1 MEIFNNHKK
10 LYLVASALFI
20 VLTLFVAI
28 LPALDNQAKIQP
40 LPDAIP
46 LSEAAVR
53 GKQVFIANGCV
64 ACHSQQVR
72 NVEMDR
78 KWGERPSMSADYATN
93 KRIDVWTNT
102 ATLMGTERTGPDLTA
117 IGTRQPSLD
126 WHLVHLFNPRI
137 VVKESIMPAYP
148 FLFTFKQNPTD
159 ADVVVAVPAAF
170 SDPAKG
176 QVVATQEALDLVAYL
191 QELKQAKLPE
201 AAVVPEFLYPLKQEQ
216 TTGSS
221 IAQEAATEAEGK
233 NLYMNNCAACH
244 QANGE
249 GLAGAF
255 PPLKNSPIV
264 MGENLQ
270 LFVDIIMNGYDAR
283 GEYGVMPAVGT
294 NLNWTAKEVTAIV
307 NYERNNW
314 GNQAPIVSVEE
325 VQQIMEY
332 INQLKEK

>member
-1 MEIFNNHKK
+1 MDIFNNHKK
-10 LYLVASALFI
+10 LYLVASVLFG

-28 LPALDNQAKIQP
+28 LPALDNQSSIQS
-40 LPDAIP
+40 LPDAVP

-53 GKQVFIANGCV
+53 GKKVFIANGCV

-78 KWGERPSMSADYATN
+78 KWGIRPSMAADYAGN
-93 KRIDVWTNT
+93 KRIDAWINT
-102 ATLMGTERTGPDLTA
+102 ATLMGTERTGPDLTD
-117 IGTRQPSLD
+117 IGTRQPSSD

-148 FLFTFKQNPTD
+148 FLFQYKHNPADT
-159 ADVVVAVPAAF
+159 DVVVSIPEGYMKQG
-170 SDPAKG
+170 KG
-176 QVVATQEALDLVAYL
+176 QVVARQEALDLVAYL
-191 QELKQAKLPE
+191 RELKQAKLPE
-201 AAVVPEFLYPLKQEQ
+201 AAVAPEFLYPLKEKTPLQAAGG
-216 TTGSS
+216 TGD
-221 IAQEAATEAEGK
+221 TGVDGK
-233 NLYMNNCAACH
+233 NLYATNCASCH
-244 QANGE
+244 QTNGE

-264 MGENLQ
+264 LADNVQ

-294 NLNWTAKEVTAIV
+294 NLNWTANEVTAIV

-314 GNQAPIVSVEE
+314 GNQAPLVTVEE
-325 VQQIMEY
+325 VKEIMDY
-332 INQLKEK
+332 INEMKAKQ

>member
-1 MEIFNNHKK
+1 MMEIFNNHKK

-28 LPALDNQAKIQP
+28 VPALDNQSKIQP
-40 LPDAIP
+40 LPDAVP
-46 LSEAAVR
+46 LSEAAIR

-72 NVEMDR
+72 NVEMDQ
-78 KWGERPSMSADYATN
+78 KWGERPSMSADYAIN

-148 FLFTFKQNPTD
+148 FLFTFKTNPKD
-159 ADVVVAVPAAF
+159 SDVVVAVPEGFASAV
-170 SDPAKG
+170 KG
-176 QVVATQEALDLVAYL
+176 KVVATQEALDLVAYL

-201 AAVVPEFLYPLKQEQ
+201 ATVAPAFLYPLKQKEIATSTEQ
-216 TTGSS
+216 KMESDTD
-221 IAQEAATEAEGK
+221 GK
-233 NLYMNNCAACH
+233 NLYASNCAACH
-244 QANGE
+244 QENGE

-264 MGENLQ
+264 MGDNLQ

-314 GNQAPIVSVEE
+314 GNKAPQVSVEE
-325 VQQIMEY
+325 VQQILDY
-332 INQLKEK
+332 INQIKAK

>member
-1 MEIFNNHKK
+1 MDIFNNHKK
-10 LYLVASALFI
+10 LYLVASVLFV
-20 VLTLFVAI
+20 VLTLFVAVI
-28 LPALDNQAKIQP
+28 PALDNQSRIQP
-40 LPDAIP
+40 LPDAEP

-53 GKQVFIANGCV
+53 GKKVFIANGCV

-78 KWGERPSMSADYATN
+78 KWGSRPSMSADYAGN

-102 ATLMGTERTGPDLTA
+102 ATLMGTERTGPDLTD
-117 IGTRQPSLD
+117 IGTRQPSID

-137 VVKESIMPAYP
+137 VVKESVMPAYP
-148 FLFTFKQNPTD
+148 FLFQYKHSPSDTDVIVSVPEGFVNPK
-159 ADVVVAVPAAF
+159 
-170 SDPAKG
+170 KG
-176 QVVATQEALDLVAYL
+176 QVVATEEALDLVAYL
-191 QELKQAKLPE
+191 RELKQAKLPG
-201 AAVVPEFLYPLKQEQ
+201 ASVAPEFLYPMKEKATVQVEGG
-216 TTGSS
+216 TADTGVD
-221 IAQEAATEAEGK
+221 GK
-233 NLYMNNCAACH
+233 NLYATNCATCH
-244 QANGE
+244 QSNGE

-264 MGENLQ
+264 MAENLQ

-314 GNQAPIVSVEE
+314 GNQAPLVTVEE
-325 VQQIMEY
+325 VKEIMDY
-332 INQLKEK
+332 INEMKAKQ

>member
-1 MEIFNNHKK
+1 MMEIFNNHKK

-20 VLTLFVAI
+20 ILTLFVAI
-28 LPALDNQAKIQP
+28 LPALDNQSKIQP

-78 KWGERPSMSADYATN
+78 QWGGRPSMSADYATN

-102 ATLMGTERTGPDLTA
+102 ATLMGTERTGPDLTD
-117 IGTRQPSLD
+117 IGTRQPSVD

-148 FLFTFKQNPTD
+148 FLFDYKQNPKD
-159 ADVVVAVPAAF
+159 SDVVVAVPGGV
-170 SDPAKG
+170 AKQG
-176 QVVATQEALDLVAYL
+176 KGKVVATQEALDLVAYL

-201 AAVVPEFLYPLKQEQ
+201 ATVAPAFLYPLKQEGTAVSAEQ
-216 TTGSS
+216 VDG
-221 IAQEAATEAEGK
+221 TEADGK
-233 NLYMNNCAACH
+233 NLYANNCAACH

-255 PPLKNSPIV
+255 PPLKNSPVV

-294 NLNWTAKEVTAIV
+294 NANWTAKEVTAIV

-314 GNQAPIVSVEE
+314 GNQAPKVSVEE
-325 VQQIMEY
+325 VQQILDY
-332 INQLKEK
+332 INQMKTK